1 MNEKLLQFIWR
12 YQYFNRQSLHTT
24 EYEPIEIEKPGHWN
38 HHQGPDFSEA
48 VIRIGETRWAGNVEL
63 HLRSS
68 DWTKHRH
75 THDARYSNIILH
87 VVWEDDAPL
96 LHHSGTKVP
105 TVELKGRI
113 PGMLLDR
120 YGQIMET
127 VVNVPCQPFLPALDL
142 LGWTAWK
149 ESLAAGRLERRAAQ
163 ILLQLDQSQQ
173 HWEQVCWQM
182 LAANFGVRIN
192 AALFESMAQ
201 SLPLT
206 IVARHRQQINQLE
219 ALLMGQANLLYGNF
233 TESYPRMLQREYF
246 FLRKKYKLG
255 SVQKQPAYLRMRP
268 AAFPTVR
275 LAQLAMLLHRHSSLF
290 SNICE
295 AASLNQLST
304 MFMVTANDYWHYHYR
319 FEEETAYQPKQLG
332 KQMAENILINTAIP
346 LLFTYGLYT
355 KEYKYQQRALDW
367 LCQLPAEQNQLTKS
381 WQRLGVQ
388 HRCGLDSQALIEL
401 TNHYCQNKRCLD
413 CAVGNRI
420 LKGGV

>member
-75 THDARYSNIILH
+75 TNDSSYSNIILH

-173 HWEQVCWQM
+173 HWEQVCW
-182 LAANFGVRIN
+182 
-192 AALFESMAQ
+192 
-201 SLPLT
+201 
-206 IVARHRQQINQLE
+206 
-219 ALLMGQANLLYGNF
+219 
-233 TESYPRMLQREYF
+233 
-246 FLRKKYKLG
+246 
-255 SVQKQPAYLRMRP
+255 
-268 AAFPTVR
+268 
-275 LAQLAMLLHRHSSLF
+275 
-290 SNICE
+290 
-295 AASLNQLST
+295 
-304 MFMVTANDYWHYHYR
+304 
-319 FEEETAYQPKQLG
+319 
-332 KQMAENILINTAIP
+332 
-346 LLFTYGLYT
+346 
-355 KEYKYQQRALDW
+355 
-367 LCQLPAEQNQLTKS
+367 
-381 WQRLGVQ
+381 
-388 HRCGLDSQALIEL
+388 
-401 TNHYCQNKRCLD
+401 
-413 CAVGNRI
+413 
-420 LKGGV
+420 